1 MEIVMKGTAVVAAL
15 LVSVAACA
23 GHANES
29 GRHDPTA
36 DRAGSL
42 LGGSEP
48 SCVESYGPQRVSRR
62 AFAFDGEVVEIG
74 PSVTARGQGTD
85 LDLVGVTFEVREW
98 FSGGAGGIV
107 TVDLQ
112 GAAGSSSNAEVADGF
127 DIGSRLLVSGEPRW
141 GGSALEQPIAW
152 SCGFTR
158 YYDAETAMAWREATQ
173 S

>member
-1 MEIVMKGTAVVAAL
+1 M
-15 LVSVAACA
+15 
-23 GHANES
+23 
-29 GRHDPTA
+29 
-36 DRAGSL
+36 
-42 LGGSEP
+42 
-48 SCVESYGPQRVSRR
+48 
-62 AFAFDGEVVEIG
+62 VEIG